1 MVGGVSRGS
10 ATGQALDLQWHKSG
24 RTQQG
29 QTRHKAQSSSGS
41 QPLRAAPCET
51 PIHTRQ
57 SRKPKHISEL
67 AHLWVSHIDME
78 RVQHRLVFSAAGIM
92 LFGSAWLLPSQ
103 AMAASNPMT
112 TDIRHLNIL
121 PRRNDTV
128 TTSKAQGQS
137 GIGLI
142 TFVTSIATALVIFG
156 IQISLFALLRNKLA
170 RIFKPKTYLVPERER
185 TEPPPNNF
193 FAMIRTVIRFKDRE
207 IIKKCGLDAYFFL
220 RYLKTLL
227 IIFIPI
233 CGVVLPILIPLNYIG
248 GLGQRIDMS
257 ADNNTANDKNVTGLD
272 TLAWANIRPENTGRY
287 VAHLVLAILVVIW
300 ICVVFFFE
308 LKAYIKVRQDYL
320 TSAEHRLRASAT
332 TVLLNSIPKKWLS
345 EDALRGLLDVFPGGV
360 RNVWL
365 NRDMTKLLDKVNLR
379 EQIHAAL
386 ENAETELIKAAKK
399 AQLKKQRK
407 DEKME
412 RKKLKLVALTRKE
425 KAARN
430 AKRDEEAK
438 ELANSGEGEDA
449 GDAHEIPHTVTAA
462 VEESALEID
471 EKKHHIHG
479 DDYDTDHGGMRNPL
493 AGLTKTTAKVAGELR
508 NVASKSGKGIE
519 DGLGTTHGFAPLF
532 SKSKKSLPLSSQ
544 RPGTTDSQA
553 THTPDGS
560 SAFATAT
567 SAIKDGDGMEGQTVS
582 GNTVRKSDKNDFM
595 DNRRN
600 RFWQFWKPPSGA
612 YASPVPQ
619 SSEAED
625 YMSAGQQE
633 HKTSWQTVKGFIP
646 FMGSEDKEV
655 TYPEAFNPE
664 NDDTE
669 EEDAE
674 WRKYLKKKHRP
685 THHLPLFGVTWLFG
699 IPGITKKVDTI
710 YYCRK
715 ELARLNLEIEEDQK
729 HPERYPLMNS
739 AFVQFNHQV
748 AAHMACQSAVHH
760 LPRHMAPRIIEISPR
775 DVVWDNMAISWWG
788 EGLRAFIVIGI
799 VCTMAFLWAI
809 PVAWTAA
816 VSQLDQLIQDNNWL
830 KFLKANNDILNFA
843 KIVAG
848 VLPAT
853 LLALL
858 LVLVPLILNFLA
870 GIRGAKT
877 GTQKTEFVQFFY
889 FVFLFLQVFLVVSIA
904 SFFAASLDKFVVN
917 IREQLNSV
925 QSVLNLLANN
935 LPKAANYF
943 FSYMVLQALT
953 TSSGTLLQV
962 VSLLFWFVI
971 GPMFDSTAR
980 NKWARNTNLN
990 NVQWGAFFPVYTNF
1004 ACIAIFYCVIS
1015 PLISI
1020 FAVVTFGLLWL
1031 AQRYA
1036 MVYVYRMERDT
1047 GGVLY
1052 PRAINQT
1059 FTGLYFMQLCMAGLF
1074 FIVKDENDTRPCIT
1088 HGVIMLVVMLLTM
1101 LYQYLLNQSF
1111 SPLFRYL
1118 PITFEDEA
1126 VLRDEAFQRAQD
1138 SRLGV
1143 DEDDE
1148 EDLKELPDL
1157 REKSPS
1163 FIEDE
1168 EGIELNTMQQENR
1181 RPGGLLSL
1189 KPMKQVG
1196 SWAVEGSKHVGGW
1209 AKGGGNQLLRLT
1221 KADRNSQAA
1230 QYRRQ
1235 QRKRDLEAQRAMG
1248 NALFGGVHDEIEDL
1262 TVDERDMLTRHAF
1275 LHYALRARR
1284 PAVWIPRDDLGISE
1298 DEIKR
1303 TRAFSKHIWIS
1314 NEGTALDSK
1323 VRVIYGRHPPDF
1335 SEVDVINL

>member
-1 MVGGVSRGS
+1 MEKV
-10 ATGQALDLQWHKSG
+10 
-24 RTQQG
+24 
-29 QTRHKAQSSSGS
+29 
-41 QPLRAAPCET
+41 QP
-51 PIHTRQ
+51 
-57 SRKPKHISEL
+57 
-67 AHLWVSHIDME
+67 
-78 RVQHRLVFSAAGIM
+78 RLVLSSVGMM
-92 LFGSAWLLPSQ
+92 LLGSAWLLPSQ
-103 AMAASNPMT
+103 AMAASNPASIDTRLLDM
-112 TDIRHLNIL
+112 LS
-121 PRRNDTV
+121 RRQDSNNSDE
-128 TTSKAQGQS
+128 SKAQTKS
-137 GIGLI
+137 GIGI
-142 TFVTSIATALVIFG
+142 VTFITSIAAALVIFG
-156 IQISLFALLRNKLA
+156 IQISVFALLRNKLA

-193 FAMIRTVIRFKDRE
+193 FAMIRTVINFNDRE

-227 IIFIPI
+227 IIFVPI
-233 CGVVLPILIPLNYIG
+233 CGVVLPILIPLNYVGGIG
-248 GLGQRIDMS
+248 KRLDIS
-257 ADNNTANDKNVTGLD
+257 ADKDDKSTVTGLD

-287 VAHLVLAILVVIW
+287 AAHLILAILVIIW
-300 ICVVFFFE
+300 VCALFFFE

-332 TVLLNSIPKKWLS
+332 TVLINSIPKKWLS
-345 EDALRGLLDVFPGGV
+345 EEALRGLLDVFPGGV

-379 EQIHAAL
+379 ESIHASL
-386 ENAETELIKAAKK
+386 ENAETELIKTAKK
-399 AQLKKQRK
+399 AQLKQQRK
-407 DEKME
+407 DERIE
-412 RKKLKLVALTRKE
+412 RKKMKLKALTKEE
-425 KAARN
+425 KAARS

-438 ELANSGEGEDA
+438 ALANSGEGIDA
-449 GDAHEIPHTVTAA
+449 GDKDEIPHTVTAG
-462 VEESALEID
+462 VQESAMEIED
-471 EKKHHIHG
+471 LTHH
-479 DDYDTDHGGMRNPL
+479 DHDKEHAMQSTL
-493 AGLTKTTAKVAGELR
+493 AGLTKTTSRVAGELK
-508 NVASKSGKGIE
+508 NVASKSGKEIE
-519 DGLGTTHGFAPLF
+519 DSIGTTNGFVPL
-532 SKSKKSLPLSSQ
+532 SPQGKKSLSLSVN
-544 RPGTTDSQA
+544 RPGTLGSHA
-553 THTPDGS
+553 THSPGGS
-560 SAFATAT
+560 IGSATST
-567 SAIKDGDGMEGQTVS
+567 SAIRKPDNLEDHGFG
-582 GNTVRKSDKNDFM
+582 GNTVRKADDEDFI
-595 DNRRN
+595 DSSRT
-600 RFWQFWKPPSGA
+600 RFWQFWKPPSGG

-619 SSEAED
+619 GPEAED
-625 YMSAGQQE
+625 YMSAGSQKE
-633 HKTSWQTVKGFIP
+633 DKSFWQTVKGFIP
-646 FMGSEDKEV
+646 FMGENEEEID
-655 TYPEAFNPE
+655 YPEAFDPE
-664 NDDTE
+664 YDIE

-685 THHLPLFGVTWLFG
+685 THHLPLFGVNWMFG
-699 IPGITKKVDTI
+699 VPGITKKVDTI

-760 LPRHMAPRIIEISPR
+760 IPRQMAPKIIEISPR

-788 EGLRAFIVIGI
+788 EGVRAFIVIGI

-816 VSQLDQLIQDNNWL
+816 LSQLDRLIQENSWL
-830 KFLKANNDILNFA
+830 GWLKANHNVENLA
-843 KIVAG
+843 KAIAG
-848 VLPAT
+848 VLPAAF
-853 LLALL
+853 LALL

-877 GTQKTEFVQFFY
+877 GTQKAEFVQFFY
-889 FVFLFLQVFLVVSIA
+889 FVFLFIQVFLVVSIA
-904 SFFAASLDKFVVN
+904 SFFAASLDRFIDN
-917 IREQLNSV
+917 IKDNLASV
-925 QSVLNLLANN
+925 DKVLKLLANN

-943 FSYMVLQALT
+943 FSYMILQALT
-953 TSSGTLLQV
+953 TSSGTLLQI

-990 NVQWGAFFPVYTNF
+990 NVQWGAFFPVYSNF
-1004 ACIAIFYCVIS
+1004 ACIAIFYSIIS

-1036 MVYVYRMERDT
+1036 MIYVYRMEHDT

-1074 FIVKDENDTRPCIT
+1074 ILVKDEHDNRPCIP
-1088 HGVIMLVVMLLTM
+1088 HAVIMFVVLILT
-1101 LYQYLLNQSF
+1101 LIYQYLLNRSF

-1138 SRLGV
+1138 SRMAL
-1143 DEDDE
+1143 DEADE
-1148 EDLKELPDL
+1148 LDNIKESHSV

-1163 FIEDE
+1163 LMENE
-1168 EGIELNTMQQENR
+1168 QGIELGTLEKDNR
-1181 RPGGLLSL
+1181 RPTGLLSIN
-1189 KPMKQVG
+1189 PMKQVG
-1196 SWAVEGSKHVGGW
+1196 TWAMEGGKQVGGW
-1209 AKGGGNQLLRLT
+1209 AKDGGNQLLRLT
-1221 KADRNSQAA
+1221 LADRNSHAA

-1235 QRKRDLEAQRAMG
+1235 QRKKDLEAQRAMG
-1248 NALFGGVHDEIEDL
+1248 NALFGGFHDEIEDL
-1262 TVDERDMLTRHAF
+1262 TTDERDMLTRHAF

-1303 TRAFSKHIWIS
+1303 TREFSKHIWIS
-1314 NEGTALDSK
+1314 DEGTALDSK
-1323 VRVIYGRHPPDF
+1323 VRVIYGKHPPDF
-1335 SEVDVINL
+1335 SEVDLINL

>member
-1 MVGGVSRGS
+1 
-10 ATGQALDLQWHKSG
+10 
-24 RTQQG
+24 
-29 QTRHKAQSSSGS
+29 
-41 QPLRAAPCET
+41 
-51 PIHTRQ
+51 
-57 SRKPKHISEL
+57 
-67 AHLWVSHIDME
+67 ME
-78 RVQHRLVFSAAGIM
+78 RVQLRLVFSAVGIM
-92 LFGSAWLLPSQ
+92 LFGSAWLPPSQ
-103 AMAASNPMT
+103 AMAASNPT
-112 TDIRHLNIL
+112 PVDIRHLSIL
-121 PRRNDTV
+121 SRRNETDAP
-128 TTSKAQGQS
+128 SKAQGQS
-137 GIGLI
+137 GIGI
-142 TFVTSIATALVIFG
+142 VTFITSIATALIIFG
-156 IQISLFALLRNKLA
+156 IQMSLFALLRNKLA

-193 FAMIRTVIRFKDRE
+193 FAMIRTVIHFKDRE

-233 CGVVLPILIPLNYIG
+233 CAIVLPILIPLNYVGGIG
-248 GLGQRIDMS
+248 KRIDMS
-257 ADNNTANDKNVTGLD
+257 FDNNTDNDKNVTGLD

-287 VAHLVLAILVVIW
+287 AAHLVLAILVVIW
-300 ICVVFFFE
+300 ICTVFFFE

-379 EQIHAAL
+379 EQIHASL
-386 ENAETELIKAAKK
+386 ENAETELIKTAKK

-407 DEKME
+407 DEKLE
-412 RKKLKLVALTRKE
+412 RKKMKLGALSKEE
-425 KAARN
+425 KAARS
-430 AKRDEEAK
+430 AKRDKEAK
-438 ELANSGEGEDA
+438 QLADSGAGQGA
-449 GDAHEIPHTVTAA
+449 GDNHDTPHTVTAG
-462 VEESALEID
+462 VEESAMEI
-471 EKKHHIHG
+471 EENGQH
-479 DDYDTDHGGMRNPL
+479 DHGKARDEGRGTHNPL
-493 AGLTKTTAKVAGELR
+493 AGLTKTTSKVAGELK
-508 NVASKSGKGIE
+508 NVATKSGKGFE
-519 DGLGTTHGFAPLF
+519 DGLGTTHGFAPVSPR
-532 SKSKKSLPLSSQ
+532 SKNGPSLSAP
-544 RPGTTDSQA
+544 RPGTTDSR
-553 THTPDGS
+553 TSHSPGGS
-560 SAFATAT
+560 VVSVTST
-567 SAIKDGDGMEGQTVS
+567 SAIQKQDGVI
-582 GNTVRKSDKNDFM
+582 GNTVRKADELDFI

-600 RFWQFWKPPSGA
+600 RFWQFWKPPSGG

-619 SSEAED
+619 ATEAED
-625 YMSAGQQE
+625 YMTAGQKKE
-633 HKTSWQTVKGFIP
+633 KTTWQMVKGFIP
-646 FMGSEDKEV
+646 FIGDEQQEIE
-655 TYPEAFNPE
+655 YPEAFDAKHE
-664 NDDTE
+664 DTE

-685 THHLPLFGVTWLFG
+685 THHLPLFGVNWLFG

-729 HPERYPLMNS
+729 HPERYPLMSS
-739 AFVQFNHQV
+739 AFVQFNHQI

-760 LPRHMAPRIIEISPR
+760 IPRHMAPRIIEISPR

-788 EGLRAFIVIGI
+788 EGLRGFIVIGI
-799 VCTMAFLWAI
+799 ACAMAFLWAI

-816 VSQLDQLIQDNNWL
+816 LSQLDQLIQDNKWL
-830 KFLKANNDILNFA
+830 GFLKANHNIENLA
-843 KIVAG
+843 KIIAG
-848 VLPAT
+848 VLPAA

-877 GTQKTEFVQFFY
+877 GTQRAEFVQFFY
-889 FVFLFLQVFLVVSIA
+889 FVFLFIQVFLVVSIA

-917 IREQLNSV
+917 IKEQLGSV

-953 TSSGTLLQV
+953 TSSGTLLQI
-962 VSLLFWFVI
+962 VSLLMWFVI

-1020 FAVVTFGLLWL
+1020 FAIVTFGLLWL

-1036 MVYVYRMERDT
+1036 MVYVYRMEHDT

-1074 FIVKDENDTRPCIT
+1074 LIVKDQNSKRPCIT
-1088 HGVIMLVVMLLTM
+1088 HGVIMLVVMFLTM
-1101 LYQYLLNQSF
+1101 IYQYLLNKAF

-1143 DEDDE
+1143 DEEDE
-1148 EDLKELPDL
+1148 AD
-1157 REKSPS
+1157 
-1163 FIEDE
+1163 EDE
-1168 EGIELNTMQQENR
+1168 ELKEVLDSQEKFPSQLDGEGGIELDTMEQQR
-1181 RPGGLLSL
+1181 RRTTGLLAL
-1189 KPMKQVG
+1189 KPVKQVG
-1196 SWAVEGSKHVGGW
+1196 TWAVEGGKHVGGW

-1221 KADRNSQAA
+1221 KVDRNSQAA
-1230 QYRRQ
+1230 HYRRQ
-1235 QRKRDLEAQRAMG
+1235 QRQKDLEAQRAMG
-1248 NALFGGVHDEIEDL
+1248 DALFGGVHDEIEDL
-1262 TVDERDMLTRHAF
+1262 TTDERDMLTRHAF

-1298 DEIKR
+1298 DEIQR

-1335 SEVDVINL
+1335 SEVDLINL

>member
-1 MVGGVSRGS
+1 
-10 ATGQALDLQWHKSG
+10 
-24 RTQQG
+24 
-29 QTRHKAQSSSGS
+29 
-41 QPLRAAPCET
+41 
-51 PIHTRQ
+51 
-57 SRKPKHISEL
+57 
-67 AHLWVSHIDME
+67 ME
-78 RVQHRLVFSAAGIM
+78 RVQPRLVFSAAGLM
-92 LFGSAWLLPSQ
+92 VFGSAWLLPSQ
-103 AMAASNPMT
+103 AMAASNLAPI
-112 TDIRHLNIL
+112 DVPSLNML
-121 PRRNDTV
+121 PRRNDTGPI
-128 TTSKAQGQS
+128 SKAQGQS
-137 GIGLI
+137 GIGLV
-142 TFVTSIATALVIFG
+142 TFVTSIATALIIFG
-156 IQISLFALLRNKLA
+156 VQISLFAILRNRLA

-193 FAMIRTVIRFKDRE
+193 FAMMKTVICFQDRE

-227 IIFIPI
+227 TIFIPI
-233 CGVVLPILIPLNYIG
+233 CAVVLPILIPINYVGGIG
-248 GLGQRIDMS
+248 KRIDMS
-257 ADNNTANDKNVTGLD
+257 ADNNTDNDKNVTGLD
-272 TLAWANIRPENTGRY
+272 TLAWANIRPEHSGRY
-287 VAHLVLAILVVIW
+287 AAHLVLAILVVIW
-300 ICVVFFFE
+300 ICAVFFFE

-345 EDALRGLLDVFPGGV
+345 EEALRGLLDVFPGGV

-379 EQIHAAL
+379 EQMHAAL

-399 AQLKKQRK
+399 AQLKQQKR
-407 DEKME
+407 DEKKE
-412 RKKLKLVALTRKE
+412 RKKMKLGALSKKE
-425 KAARN
+425 KAARS
-430 AKRDEEAK
+430 AKRDEEAR
-438 ELANSGEGEDA
+438 ELAHRGQGEGA
-449 GDAHEIPHTVTAA
+449 GDDCNIPHTVTAG
-462 VEESALEID
+462 VQESAMEIEEQYHHGNDNNEDID
-471 EKKHHIHG
+471 EK
-479 DDYDTDHGGMRNPL
+479 HGGAHNPL
-493 AGLTKTTAKVAGELR
+493 VGLTKTTSKVAGGLK
-508 NVASKSGKGIE
+508 NVANKSGKGIE
-519 DGLGTTHGFAPLF
+519 EGLGTTHGFAPL
-532 SKSKKSLPLSSQ
+532 SPKSKKNLSASVQ
-544 RPGTTDSQA
+544 RPQTGHSRPTHSPAGSVVSA
-553 THTPDGS
+553 TS
-560 SAFATAT
+560 T
-567 SAIKDGDGMEGQTVS
+567 SAIKKPEGAEDRGIG
-582 GNTVRKSDKNDFM
+582 GNTVRRAADDDNFM
-595 DNRRN
+595 DNRRR
-600 RFWQFWKPPSGA
+600 RFWQFWKPPSGG

-619 SSEAED
+619 GFEAED
-625 YMSAGQQE
+625 YMSAGQQKK
-633 HKTSWQTVKGFIP
+633 KTFWQTVKGFIP
-646 FMGSEDKEV
+646 FIGNNEAQVD
-655 TYPEAFNPE
+655 YPEAFDPE
-664 NDDTE
+664 YDNTE

-674 WRKYLKKKHRP
+674 WRKYLKKKQRP
-685 THHLPLFGVTWLFG
+685 THHLPLFGVNWLFG
-699 IPGITKKVDTI
+699 VPGITKKVDTI

-729 HPERYPLMNS
+729 HPERYPLMSS

-760 LPRHMAPRIIEISPR
+760 IPRYMAPRIIEISPR

-816 VSQLDQLIQDNNWL
+816 VSQLDQLIQDNKWL
-830 KFLKANNDILNFA
+830 GFLKANHNVENLA
-843 KIVAG
+843 KIIAG
-848 VLPAT
+848 VLPAA

-877 GTQKTEFVQFFY
+877 GTQKAEFVQFFY

-917 IREQLNSV
+917 IREQLSSV
-925 QSVLNLLANN
+925 QSVLDLLANN

-943 FSYMVLQALT
+943 FSYMILQALT
-953 TSSGTLLQV
+953 TSSGTLLQIA
-962 VSLLFWFVI
+962 SLLFWFII

-1004 ACIAIFYCVIS
+1004 ACIAIFYCIIS

-1020 FAVVTFGLLWL
+1020 FAIVTFGLLWL

-1036 MVYVYRMERDT
+1036 MVYVYRLEHDT

-1074 FIVKDENDTRPCIT
+1074 FIVKDQDDRNPCIT
-1088 HGVIMLVVMLLTM
+1088 HGVIMLVVMILTM
-1101 LYQYLLNQSF
+1101 IYQYLLNRSF

-1118 PITFEDEA
+1118 PITYEDEA

-1143 DEDDE
+1143 DEDEEEE
-1148 EDLKELPDL
+1148 EDPKELQGM
-1157 REKSPS
+1157 REKCPS
-1163 FIEDE
+1163 LGECE
-1168 EGIELNTMQQENR
+1168 EGIELNTMDQERR
-1181 RPGGLLSL
+1181 RPGGVLSL

-1196 SWAVEGSKHVGGW
+1196 KHVGGW

-1221 KADRNSQAA
+1221 RADRNSQAA

-1235 QRKRDLEAQRAMG
+1235 QRNKDLEAQRAMG

-1262 TVDERDMLTRHAF
+1262 TPDERDMLTRHAF
-1275 LHYALRARR
+1275 LHYAMRARR
-1284 PAVWIPRDDLGISE
+1284 PAVWIPRDDLGISD
-1298 DEIKR
+1298 DEIRR

-1323 VRVIYGRHPPDF
+1323 VRVVYGKHPPDF
-1335 SEVDVINL
+1335 SEIDLINL

>member
-1 MVGGVSRGS
+1 
-10 ATGQALDLQWHKSG
+10 
-24 RTQQG
+24 
-29 QTRHKAQSSSGS
+29 
-41 QPLRAAPCET
+41 
-51 PIHTRQ
+51 
-57 SRKPKHISEL
+57 
-67 AHLWVSHIDME
+67 
-78 RVQHRLVFSAAGIM
+78 
-92 LFGSAWLLPSQ
+92 
-103 AMAASNPMT
+103 
-112 TDIRHLNIL
+112 
-121 PRRNDTV
+121 
-128 TTSKAQGQS
+128 
-137 GIGLI
+137 
-142 TFVTSIATALVIFG
+142 
-156 IQISLFALLRNKLA
+156 
-170 RIFKPKTYLVPERER
+170 
-185 TEPPPNNF
+185 
-193 FAMIRTVIRFKDRE
+193 MIRTVVRFQDRE

-220 RYLKTLL
+220 RYLRTLL

-233 CGVVLPILIPLNYIG
+233 CAVVLPILIPINYVG
-248 GLGQRIDMS
+248 GLGKRIDIN
-257 ADNNTANDKNVTGLD
+257 ADNSTDVTGLD
-272 TLAWANIRPENTGRY
+272 TLAWSNIRPENTGRY
-287 VAHLVLAILVVIW
+287 AAHLVLAILVVIW
-300 ICVVFFFE
+300 ICTVFFFE

-332 TVLLNSIPKKWLS
+332 TVLLNSVPKKWLS
-345 EDALRGLLDVFPGGV
+345 EEALRGLLDVFPGGV

-379 EQIHAAL
+379 EQIHTTL
-386 ENAETELIKAAKK
+386 ENAETELIKAAKR
-399 AQLKKQRK
+399 AQLKKQRRE
-407 DEKME
+407 EKME
-412 RKKLKLVALTRKE
+412 RKKMKLGALSKEE
-425 KAARN
+425 KAARS

-438 ELANSGEGEDA
+438 ELANCGDGEDA
-449 GDAHEIPHTVTAA
+449 GDNDEIPHTVTAG
-462 VEESALEID
+462 VQESAMEI
-471 EKKHHIHG
+471 EELQHHDHDKDHDKEHG
-479 DDYDTDHGGMRNPL
+479 LQNRL
-493 AGLTKTTAKVAGELR
+493 IGLTKTTSKVAGELK

-519 DGLGTTHGFAPLF
+519 DGLGTTNGFASLSPR
-532 SKSKKSLPLSSQ
+532 SKKSLSLSVP
-544 RPGTTDSQA
+544 RPGTTDSRA
-553 THTPDGS
+553 THSPGGS
-560 SAFATAT
+560 IVSATST
-567 SAIKDGDGMEGQTVS
+567 SAIQKPSEDQGAS
-582 GNTVRKSDKNDFM
+582 GNTVRKADENDFM
-595 DNRRN
+595 DTQRN
-600 RFWQFWKPPSGA
+600 RLWQFWKPPTGG

-619 SSEAED
+619 GFEAED
-625 YMSAGQQE
+625 YMSAGQQKE
-633 HKTSWQTVKGFIP
+633 KTLWQTLKGCIP
-646 FMGSEDKEV
+646 FMGGDEV
-655 TYPEAFNPE
+655 AETDYPEAFDPE
-664 NDDTE
+664 HDDTE
-669 EEDAE
+669 EEGAE
-674 WRKYLKKKHRP
+674 WRKYLKKKQRP
-685 THHLPLFGVTWLFG
+685 THHLPLFGATWLFG

-760 LPRHMAPRIIEISPR
+760 IPRQMAPKIIEISPR

-788 EGLRAFIVIGI
+788 EGLRAFIVVGI

-816 VSQLDQLIQDNNWL
+816 VSQLDQLVQQNTWL
-830 KFLKANNDILNFA
+830 GFLKSNQQIENFA
-843 KIVAG
+843 KIIAG
-848 VLPAT
+848 VLPAA

-858 LVLVPLILNFLA
+858 LVLVPFILNFLA

-877 GTQKTEFVQFFY
+877 GTQKAEFVQFFY
-889 FVFLFLQVFLVVSIA
+889 FIFLFLQVFLVVSIA
-904 SFFAASLDKFVVN
+904 SFFVASLDKFINN
-917 IREQLNSV
+917 IRDQLTSV
-925 QSVLNLLANN
+925 QKVLDLLADN

-953 TSSGTLLQV
+953 TSSGTLLQI

-990 NVQWGAFFPVYTNF
+990 NVQWGAFFPVYSNF

-1020 FAVVTFGLLWL
+1020 FAIITFGLLWL

-1036 MVYVYRMERDT
+1036 MVYVYRMEHDT

-1074 FIVKDENDTRPCIT
+1074 FIVKDQHNNFSCIS
-1088 HGVIMLVVMLLTM
+1088 HGVIMLVVMFFTM
-1101 LYQYLLNQSF
+1101 IYQYLLNRSF

-1138 SRLGV
+1138 SRLGA
-1143 DEDDE
+1143 DE
-1148 EDLKELPDL
+1148 EDEEEDVKEPHSL

-1163 FIEDE
+1163 LMEGE
-1168 EGIELNTMQQENR
+1168 EGIELNTMEQGDR
-1181 RPGGLLSL
+1181 RPTGLRSVN
-1189 KPMKQVG
+1189 PMKQVG
-1196 SWAVEGSKHVGGW
+1196 TWAVEGSKHVGGW

-1230 QYRRQ
+1230 QYRRS

-1262 TVDERDMLTRHAF
+1262 TPDERDMLTRHAF
-1275 LHYALRARR
+1275 LHSALRARR

-1298 DEIKR
+1298 DEIRR

-1335 SEVDVINL
+1335 SEVDLINL